1 MMKIKSCVWFFPF
14 HSVNVSIN
22 TGALHYFSKFSSA
35 YANGVTCGQ
44 ELLHAMNSIY
54 PL

>member
-1 MMKIKSCVWFFPF
+1 MMKIKSCAWLFPF

-22 TGALHYFSKFSSA
+22 IGALHYFSKFSSA
-35 YANGVTCGQ
+35 YADGVTCEQ
-44 ELLHAMNSIY
+44 ELLHAMSNIY